1 MSYKTTLENLT
12 RDTQVQ
18 VDLHHNLKKS
28 QSTLNQR
35 KIAST
40 TGVDV
45 DNFKNRW
52 VNGTVLEVRE
62 NTVLVQLDLS
72 SKLRDEDEEQE
83 EMMNQYGGGGE
94 YGSGAVLSS
103 SDGSSFSVEPESVSV
118 VVCFLLWKIVFEILL
133 KFVAVVQLFLL
144 TKGCVGCFCPIGL
157 GLTTKYVHNTWK
169 KLVVVVTMMTTMY

>member
-28 QSTLNQR
+28 QSSTSNNQHR

-83 EMMNQYGGGGE
+83 EMMNQYGGEYGG
-94 YGSGAVLSS
+94 GSGAMLS
-103 SDGSSFSVEPESVSV
+103 SDGSSFSVDPESVSVV
-118 VVCFLLWKIVFEILL
+118 VVCFLLWKIV
-133 KFVAVVQLFLL
+133 VVFANKWVCWL
-144 TKGCVGCFCPIGL
+144 
-157 GLTTKYVHNTWK
+157 
-169 KLVVVVTMMTTMY
+169 

>member
-28 QSTLNQR
+28 QSTTTSNNQHR

-83 EMMNQYGGGGE
+83 EMMMMSGE
-94 YGSGAVLSS
+94 CGGAVLS

-118 VVCFLLWKIVFEILL
+118 VVVLLWKIVEI
-133 KFVAVVQLFLL
+133 
-144 TKGCVGCFCPIGL
+144 CCCFS
-157 GLTTKYVHNTWK
+157 
-169 KLVVVVTMMTTMY
+169 